1 MERRIIDRAEFQTR
15 EENGKRY
22 LDGYFAVF
30 NEPYEVFPGWIEE
43 IAPGAFSR
51 SLREGKDVKVL
62 WNHNDDIV
70 LGSTGNRTASLTEDE
85 HGLHGPVEI
94 NEEDQDAK
102 NAFAR
107 VARGDVRGCSF
118 GFAIREME
126 ERWDENGIYH
136 TRLTDIDLY
145 EVSPC
150 TFPAYTQTS
159 IQARA
164 KESLEKARETLKQK
178 QEEKRKKWRDGM
190 KARLKGESNGT

>member
-1 MERRIIDRAEFQTR
+1 
-15 EENGKRY
+15 
-22 LDGYFAVF
+22 
-30 NEPYEVFPGWIEE
+30 
-43 IAPGAFSR
+43 
-51 SLREGKDVKVL
+51 
-62 WNHNDDIV
+62 
-70 LGSTGNRTASLTEDE
+70 
-85 HGLHGPVEI
+85 
-94 NEEDQDAK
+94 
-102 NAFAR
+102 
-107 VARGDVRGCSF
+107 
-118 GFAIREME
+118 ME